1 MSSGK
6 GSQQR
11 GSSRAERQRFEAGWE
26 RVFGRKKRATKKR
39 RR

>member
-1 MSSGK
+1 MSGK

-26 RVFGRKKRATKKR
+26 RVFGKPVKRKKRKK
-39 RR
+39 